1 MAAAKKQNQT
11 DADIPDMTGVAS
23 AKATLEKLRQADARS
38 GKSGAGSRVA
48 SRSGA
53 AAKKM
58 LKRVPIGN
66 VAALLVGTALL
77 GQALGFLRTK
87 LINANFSEPGPDNAG
102 VYFAAFNIPDLFFY
116 VIAAGALGVTV
127 IPYLSDRLHKG
138 DRRGMWELSNSIL
151 NLLGV
156 LTLIVGIII
165 FLFAEPL
172 LQHVVAPGLTSEQ
185 HDRAALLMRFLALN
199 PFLFTVSGILASAQ
213 QTLGRFFFFAIAPL
227 FYNLSIV
234 ASIYIFKDS
243 PLGIVGLGVGAF
255 IGAILQ
261 VLVVALGLFGT
272 TFHWRPVIAW
282 RSRDFRTMLRQLP
295 PRSLDQGMD
304 QFQSLVETNFAS
316 KIGGATAISN
326 FSNAYTLHTAPILL
340 LGTAISTAAFPRLN
354 QRLSQGRP
362 DLFRKDFVMV
372 LRAIIWLTMPVV
384 VVCYFGRGYLARII
398 FSNDAPEI
406 ALIFGFLS
414 VAILFRTIYTIV
426 SRWFY
431 AQKDSKTPL
440 FVSIFTISLN
450 VFLAYSLTRPGGYGV
465 AGLAFAQSIVAAVE
479 VLILGSIMLYRDRQ
493 LFDMAFFGACLRIV
507 SVTGFTTFAASVVT
521 ALYPLASGDDGLT
534 VTFKLLSIT
543 VVAAGVH
550 LGLSALFGLEEAR
563 PVLQKLRRLVLKPI
577 RVS

>member
-1 MAAAKKQNQT
+1 MAASSKDNET
-11 DADIPDMTGVAS
+11 GDNLPDMTGVGVNRA
-23 AKATLEKLRQADARS
+23 ANKKS
-38 GKSGAGSRVA
+38 GKTG
-48 SRSGA
+48 
-53 AAKKM
+53 AAKKI

-66 VAALLVGTALL
+66 IAALLVGTALV

-116 VIAAGALGVTV
+116 VVAAGALGVTV

-151 NLLGV
+151 NLLGI
-156 LTLIVGIII
+156 LTLVVGIFI
-165 FLFAEPL
+165 FVFAKPL
-172 LQHVVAPGLTSEQ
+172 IEHLVAPGLTPEQ
-185 HDRAALLMRFLALN
+185 HDRAAMLMRFLALN

-227 FYNLSIV
+227 FYNMSIV

-255 IGAILQ
+255 VGAILQ

-272 TFHWRPVIAW
+272 TFYWRPVIAW
-282 RSRDFRTMLRQLP
+282 RSADFRTMLRQLP

-304 QFQSLVETNFAS
+304 QLQSLVETNFAS
-316 KIGGATAISN
+316 KIAGAAGISHYN
-326 FSNAYTLHTAPILL
+326 NAYILHTAPILL

-354 QRLSQGRP
+354 QRLSQGRA
-362 DLFRKDFVMV
+362 DLFRRDFLRV

-384 VVCYFGRGYLARII
+384 VICYFGRGYLARII

-406 ALIFGFLS
+406 ALIFGFLV
-414 VAILFRTIYTIV
+414 VAILFRTVYTIV

-440 FVSIFTISLN
+440 FVSIFTIGLN
-450 VFLAYSLTRPGGYGV
+450 IFLAYTLSKPSAYGV
-465 AGLAFAQSIVAAVE
+465 AGLALAQSIVAAIE
-479 VLILGSIMLYRDRQ
+479 VFVLGVIMLVRDPK
-493 LFDMAFFGACLRIV
+493 LFDASFWGGCLRIV
-507 SVTGFTTFAASVVT
+507 SVTGFTTFAASIVT
-521 ALYPLASGDDGLT
+521 AIYPLASGDYGMT
-534 VTFKLLSIT
+534 VFAKLLAIT
-543 VVAAGVH
+543 LVTATVH
-550 LGLSALFGLEEAR
+550 LGLSVVFGLEESR
-563 PVLQKLRRLVLKPI
+563 PVVRRIKAVILKPI
-577 RVS
+577 KMT